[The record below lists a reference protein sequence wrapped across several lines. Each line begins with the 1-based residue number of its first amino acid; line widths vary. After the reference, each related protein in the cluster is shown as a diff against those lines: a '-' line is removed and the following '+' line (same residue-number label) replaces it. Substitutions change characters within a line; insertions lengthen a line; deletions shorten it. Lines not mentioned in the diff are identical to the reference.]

1 MKKAL
6 LFSFATLMVVSSCT
20 TIRKTATAV
29 DVNTSLKSYDIAEL
43 EISSKRVTYE
53 FRPTSQE
60 RRGGKKNVINC
71 AYAATLTANNNA
83 DILVQPE
90 YSMRIRNG
98 LFSRNKIKRITVT
111 GYPAKIKKFKSEK

>member
-1 MKKAL
+1 MKKVL
-6 LFSFATLMVVSSCT
+6 LFSLVTLMATSCT
-20 TIRKTATAV
+20 TVRKTATAV

-43 EISSKRVTYE
+43 DISPKRVTYE
-53 FRPTSQE
+53 FRPSKQE
-60 RRGGKKNVINC
+60 RRGGKNNVINC
-71 AYAATLTANNNA
+71 AYAAALAAHDNA

-111 GYPAKIKKFKSEK
+111 GYPAKIKKFKSAK